1 MGVEFAGVSHIDSSA
16 NHLFLRLFLKTAVT
30 SPSLFGQDISPGAAE
45 ALSQYVVTDEI
56 NTDLH
61 WSEGSY
67 RGFYTLT
74 VSPSQINATY
84 WAMSDIKTFNLD
96 AFPSAIFTVQAGE
109 YTIAMKTLA
118 SRF

>member
-1 MGVEFAGVSHIDSSA
+1 M
-16 NHLFLRLFLKTAVT
+16 
-30 SPSLFGQDISPGAAE
+30 
-45 ALSQYVVTDEI
+45 SQYVVTDEI

-84 WAMSDIKTFNLD
+84 WAMKDIKSFNLD

-109 YTIAMKTLA
+109 YIIAIESPA
-118 SRF
+118 SRC